1 MKQFYYLDLTQYGT
15 CYVLQQ
21 KNKIIIIKNTTDRE
35 GIHVIY
41 LQGNAK
47 ALSSLTCT
55 S

>member
-21 KNKIIIIKNTTDRE
+21 KIIIKNTTDRE